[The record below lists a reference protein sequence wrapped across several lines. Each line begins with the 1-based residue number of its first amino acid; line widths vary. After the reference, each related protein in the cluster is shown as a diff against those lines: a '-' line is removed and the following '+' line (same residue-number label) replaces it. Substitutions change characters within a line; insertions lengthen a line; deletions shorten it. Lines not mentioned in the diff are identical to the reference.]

1 MIKSLEKHPEI
12 APGEYT
18 GEWMGIH
25 RLKKYIKYIR
35 RIFFPY
41 KEWIKLREESKD
53 EFGDKL
59 CYCGHTYK
67 CDCAHPTK
75 KMFKDHVKIGNISL
89 WDKNNGW
96 KKCKHL

>member
-1 MIKSLEKHPEI
+1 
-12 APGEYT
+12 
-18 GEWMGIH
+18 MGIH
-25 RLKKYIKYIR
+25 RLKQYIR

-67 CDCAHPTK
+67 CDCSHPTK

-89 WDKNNGW
+89 WDRNNGW